1 MRKAV
6 FINTTAII
14 IINTLAVVCTWEK
27 DMKLDMA
34 LDSVDDQYIGC
45 ENEMYNLV
53 KSKILKEELGK
64 RKLFKKVWNDYSN
77 STDDF
82 ERIIKVYTA
91 ESRNKKG
98 PLYKKLNEAVGSG
111 RKNYRTKFKYKA
123 FHFLLTR
130 ALQIYK
136 VPTCAEVFRRTNV
149 SFERKVS
156 NQEMRFD
163 RFASTSEINNM
174 NSFGNISC
182 FKIET
187 CYGANISNFSVY
199 QGEKE
204 VLIPPYE
211 KFKITNITG
220 SPNEMNCRVLYTL
233 KSAGTCSNMN
243 CELLNKKTLQ
253 VQMVM

>member
-1 MRKAV
+1 MIPSMRHTSKHSDAVLRPSELLTMRKAV

-64 RKLFKKVWNDYSN
+64 R
-77 STDDF
+77 
-82 ERIIKVYTA
+82 
-91 ESRNKKG
+91 
-98 PLYKKLNEAVGSG
+98 
-111 RKNYRTKFKYKA
+111 
-123 FHFLLTR
+123 
-130 ALQIYK
+130 
-136 VPTCAEVFRRTNV
+136 
-149 SFERKVS
+149 
-156 NQEMRFD
+156 
-163 RFASTSEINNM
+163 
-174 NSFGNISC
+174 
-182 FKIET
+182 
-187 CYGANISNFSVY
+187 
-199 QGEKE
+199 EKE